1 MSKIYTSNKLG
12 KDIYVIVAKNA
23 HWLLADSG
31 FYAISPAASLVA
43 KLNAFVAIN
52 SSKLFGLH

>member
-1 MSKIYTSNKLG
+1 MSKIYTSNILG
-12 KDIYVIVAKNA
+12 KDIYLIATKNT
-23 HWLLADSG
+23 HWLLPDIG
-31 FYAISPAASLVA
+31 FYAISPAASLA